1 MLGQQKATLIE
12 PGVKY
17 FLNETLKNCRN
28 KKQLAEKINI
38 NIVLFLV
45 FTAII
50 GSILYYKWKHKPNL
64 EELNHRENLK
74 KHYILNKIKSISDKK
89 LKDKNEIITNLP
101 KFESDFVKLH
111 KNFYN
116 I

>member
-1 MLGQQKATLIE
+1 MNKPTLIE

-28 KKQLAEKINI
+28 KKQVSEKINI
-38 NIVLFLV
+38 NITLLVLFSI
-45 FTAII
+45 II
-50 GSILYYKWKHKPNL
+50 GSILYYKWKHKPTL
-64 EELNHRENLK
+64 EELKQRDNLK
-74 KHYILNKIKSISDKK
+74 KHYILNKIKQITDDK
-89 LKDKNEIITNLP
+89 LKDRNETITNLP

>member
-1 MLGQQKATLIE
+1 MNNPTLIE

-28 KKQLAEKINI
+28 KKQVSEKINI
-38 NIVLFLV
+38 NIALFAL
-45 FTAII
+45 FSIII
-50 GSILYYKWKHKPNL
+50 GSILYYKWKHKPTL
-64 EELNHRENLK
+64 EELKQKDNIK
-74 KHYILNKIKSISDKK
+74 KHYILNKIKQITDVK
-89 LKDKNEIITNLP
+89 LKDRNETITNLP

>member
-1 MLGQQKATLIE
+1 MNKPSLIE

-28 KKQLAEKINI
+28 KKQLSEKINI
-38 NIVLFLV
+38 NIALLVVFLFIV
-45 FTAII
+45 
-50 GSILYYKWKHKPNL
+50 GSILYYKWKNKPTL
-64 EELNHRENLK
+64 EELKQRDNLK
-74 KHYILNKIKSISDKK
+74 KHYILNKIKQITDKK
-89 LKDKNEIITNLP
+89 LKDRNETITNLP

>member
-1 MLGQQKATLIE
+1 MYRASLIE

-17 FLNETLKNCRN
+17 FLNETLKNVHSN
-28 KKQLAEKINI
+28 KTKYQHLYFNI
-38 NIVLFLV
+38 ILFVLFVIFIASL
-45 FTAII
+45 
-50 GSILYYKWKHKPNL
+50 LYYKYINKPDENERKKNNIFKEKYL
-64 EELNHRENLK
+64 LNT
-74 KHYILNKIKSISDKK
+74 IKSINDQKK
-89 LKDKNEIITNLP
+89 QERDEMITGLP

>member
-1 MLGQQKATLIE
+1 MNKPTLIE

-28 KKQLAEKINI
+28 KKQVSEKINI
-38 NIVLFLV
+38 NITLLVLFSI
-45 FTAII
+45 II
-50 GSILYYKWKHKPNL
+50 GSILYYKWKHKPTL
-64 EELNHRENLK
+64 EELKQRDNLK
-74 KHYILNKIKSISDKK
+74 KHYILNKIKQITDVK
-89 LKDKNEIITNLP
+89 LKDRNETITNLP

>member
-1 MLGQQKATLIE
+1 MNKPSLIE

-28 KKQLAEKINI
+28 KKQLNEKINI
-38 NIVLFLV
+38 NIALLVVFLFIV
-45 FTAII
+45 
-50 GSILYYKWKHKPNL
+50 GSILYYKWKNKPTL
-64 EELNHRENLK
+64 EELKQRDNLK
-74 KHYILNKIKSISDKK
+74 KHYILNKIKQITDKK
-89 LKDKNEIITNLP
+89 LKDRNETITNLP

>member
-1 MLGQQKATLIE
+1 MNKPTLIE

-17 FLNETLKNCRN
+17 FLNETLKNYKT
-28 KKQLAEKINI
+28 KKQINEKINVNVTLLI
-38 NIVLFLV
+38 LFIV
-45 FTAII
+45 II
-50 GSILYYKWKHKPNL
+50 GSILYYKWKNKPSL
-64 EELNHRENLK
+64 EDIKHRDNLK
-74 KHYILNKIKSISDKK
+74 KHYILNKIKQISDKK
-89 LKDKNEIITNLP
+89 SKDRNETITNLP

>member
-1 MLGQQKATLIE
+1 MNKASLIE

-17 FLNETLKNCRN
+17 FLSETLKNCRS
-28 KKQLAEKINI
+28 KKQLSETINI
-38 NIVLFLV
+38 NIVLFV
-45 FTAII
+45 IFTCII
-50 GSILYYKWKHKPNL
+50 GSILYYKWKTKPTL
-64 EELNHRENLK
+64 EELNHRDNIK
-74 KHYILNKIKSISDKK
+74 KHYILNKIKQITDKK
-89 LKDKNEIITNLP
+89 LKDRNETITNLP

>member
-1 MLGQQKATLIE
+1 MNKPSLIE

-17 FLNETLKNCRN
+17 FLNETLKNCRS
-28 KKQLAEKINI
+28 KKQIREKINI
-38 NIVLFLV
+38 NIVLLLF
-45 FTAII
+45 FFIII
-50 GSILYYKWKHKPNL
+50 GSILYYKWTTKPTL
-64 EELNHRENLK
+64 EELKQRDNIK
-74 KHYILNKIKSISDKK
+74 KYYILNKIKQITDKK
-89 LKDKNEIITNLP
+89 LKNRNETITNLP

>member
-1 MLGQQKATLIE
+1 MNKPTLIE

-28 KKQLAEKINI
+28 KKQVSEKINI
-38 NIVLFLV
+38 NIALFAL
-45 FTAII
+45 FSIII
-50 GSILYYKWKHKPNL
+50 GSILYYKWKHKPTL
-64 EELNHRENLK
+64 EELKQKDNIK
-74 KHYILNKIKSISDKK
+74 KHYILNKIKQITDVK
-89 LKDKNEIITNLP
+89 LKDRNETITNLP

>member
-1 MLGQQKATLIE
+1 MNKPTLIE

-28 KKQLAEKINI
+28 KKQVNEKINI
-38 NIVLFLV
+38 NIALFAL
-45 FTAII
+45 FSIII
-50 GSILYYKWKHKPNL
+50 GSILYYKWKHKPTL
-64 EELNHRENLK
+64 EELKQRDNIK
-74 KHYILNKIKSISDKK
+74 KHYILNKIKQITDVK
-89 LKDKNEIITNLP
+89 LKDRNETITNLP

>member
-1 MLGQQKATLIE
+1 MNKPTLIE

-28 KKQLAEKINI
+28 KKQVSEKINI
-38 NIVLFLV
+38 NIALFAL
-45 FTAII
+45 FSIII
-50 GSILYYKWKHKPNL
+50 GSILYYKWKHKPTL
-64 EELNHRENLK
+64 EELKQRDNIK
-74 KHYILNKIKSISDKK
+74 KHYILNKIKQITDVK
-89 LKDKNEIITNLP
+89 LKDRNDTITNLP

>member
-1 MLGQQKATLIE
+1 MNKPSLIE

-17 FLNETLKNCRN
+17 FLNETLKNCRS
-28 KKQLAEKINI
+28 KKQIREKINI
-38 NIVLFLV
+38 NIVLLLFFFIL
-45 FTAII
+45 I
-50 GSILYYKWKHKPNL
+50 GSILYYKWKTKPTL
-64 EELNHRENLK
+64 EELKQRDNIK
-74 KHYILNKIKSISDKK
+74 KYYILNKIKQIKDKK
-89 LKDKNEIITNLP
+89 LKNRNETITNLP

>member
-1 MLGQQKATLIE
+1 MNKPTLIE

-28 KKQLAEKINI
+28 KKQVSEKINI
-38 NIVLFLV
+38 NIALFAL
-45 FTAII
+45 FSIII
-50 GSILYYKWKHKPNL
+50 GSILYYKWKHKPTL
-64 EELNHRENLK
+64 EELKQRDNIK
-74 KHYILNKIKSISDKK
+74 KHYILNKIKQITDVK
-89 LKDKNEIITNLP
+89 LKDRNETITNLP

>member
-1 MLGQQKATLIE
+1 MYRASLIE

-17 FLNETLKNCRN
+17 FLNETLKNVHSN
-28 KKQLAEKINI
+28 KTKYQNLYFNI
-38 NIVLFLV
+38 ILFVLFVIFIASL
-45 FTAII
+45 
-50 GSILYYKWKHKPNL
+50 LYYKYINKPDENERKKNNIFKEKYL
-64 EELNHRENLK
+64 LNT
-74 KHYILNKIKSISDKK
+74 IKSINDQKK
-89 LKDKNEIITNLP
+89 QERDEMITGLP

>member
-1 MLGQQKATLIE
+1 MLIRQRATLIE

-28 KKQLAEKINI
+28 KKLLTEKINI
-38 NIVLFLV
+38 NILLFLI
-45 FTAII
+45 FTVII
-50 GSILYYKWKHKPNL
+50 GTILYYKWKHKPTL
-64 EELNHRENLK
+64 EELHHRDNLK

-89 LKDKNEIITNLP
+89 LRDKNEIITNLP

>member
-1 MLGQQKATLIE
+1 MNKPSLIE

-17 FLNETLKNCRN
+17 FLNETLKNCKN
-28 KKQLAEKINI
+28 KKQISEKINI
-38 NIVLFLV
+38 NIALLMMFLF
-45 FTAII
+45 II
-50 GSILYYKWKHKPNL
+50 GSILYYKWKNKPTL
-64 EELNHRENLK
+64 EELKHKDNLK
-74 KHYILNKIKSISDKK
+74 KHYILNKIKQITDKK
-89 LKDKNEIITNLP
+89 LKDRNETITNLP

>member
-1 MLGQQKATLIE
+1 MNKPSLIE

-28 KKQLAEKINI
+28 KKQLSEKINI
-38 NIVLFLV
+38 NIALLV
-45 FTAII
+45 VFFFIV
-50 GSILYYKWKHKPNL
+50 GSILYYKWKNKPTL
-64 EELNHRENLK
+64 EELKQRDNIK
-74 KHYILNKIKSISDKK
+74 KHYILNKIKQITDKK
-89 LKDKNEIITNLP
+89 LKDRNETITNLP

>member
-1 MLGQQKATLIE
+1 MNKPSLIE

-28 KKQLAEKINI
+28 KKQLSEKINI
-38 NIVLFLV
+38 NIALLVVFLFIV
-45 FTAII
+45 
-50 GSILYYKWKHKPNL
+50 GSILYYKWKNKPTL
-64 EELNHRENLK
+64 EELKQKDNLK
-74 KHYILNKIKSISDKK
+74 KHYILNKIKQITDKK
-89 LKDKNEIITNLP
+89 LKDRNETITNLP

>member
-1 MLGQQKATLIE
+1 MNKPYLIE

-17 FLNETLKNCRN
+17 FLNETLKNCRS
-28 KKQLAEKINI
+28 KKQVSEKINI
-38 NIVLFLV
+38 NIALLLFFSLV
-45 FTAII
+45 I
-50 GSILYYKWKHKPNL
+50 GSILYYKWKTKPTL
-64 EELNHRENLK
+64 EELKNRENVK
-74 KHYILNKIKSISDKK
+74 KHYILNKIKQITDKK
-89 LKDKNEIITNLP
+89 LKDRNETITTLP

>member
-1 MLGQQKATLIE
+1 MNTQKASLIE

-17 FLNETLKNCRN
+17 FINETLKNCRN
-28 KKQLAEKINI
+28 KKEYIDKINI
-38 NIVLFLV
+38 NIVLFVLFSGV
-45 FTAII
+45 V
-50 GSILYYKWKHKPNL
+50 GGILYYKWKHKLTL
-64 EELNHRENLK
+64 EEVKHKENLK
-74 KHYILNKIKSISDKK
+74 KYYILNKMKAISDQR
-89 LKDKNEIITNLP
+89 LKDRNETITNLP

>member
-1 MLGQQKATLIE
+1 MNNPALIE

-17 FLNETLKNCRN
+17 FLSETLKNCRT
-28 KKQLAEKINI
+28 KKQVSKKINT
-38 NIVLFLV
+38 NIMLLALFIIL
-45 FTAII
+45 I
-50 GSILYYKWKHKPNL
+50 GSILYYKWKNKPTL
-64 EELNHRENLK
+64 EEIKNRDNIK
-74 KHYILNKIKSISDKK
+74 KHYILNKIKQITDKK
-89 LKDKNEIITNLP
+89 LKNRNQTITNLP